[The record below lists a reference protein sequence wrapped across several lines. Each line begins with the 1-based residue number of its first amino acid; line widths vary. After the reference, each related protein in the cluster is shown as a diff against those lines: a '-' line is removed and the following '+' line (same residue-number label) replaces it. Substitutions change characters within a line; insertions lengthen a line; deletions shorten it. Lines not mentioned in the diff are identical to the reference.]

1 MNSNTLFLKNKTT
14 PWAEAIYLGDF
25 TRSNNQTKVLK
36 GAKITKSDKTYK
48 INTVRTRQN
57 VVSNKSLKDK
67 GDYYELLEDVIF
79 TSPSLAAAVLLGR
92 ECNGNKL
99 WKNEN
104 EFSINDLKC
113 VTPHNL
119 PTKKKIP
126 KLEKRI
132 TYIPNKPVNKR
143 DNKEILY
150 ILSRRHEEE
159 LRRDETSIIY
169 SKNKEADALIKDIHN
184 NPEAFFIG
192 CLMNRRIKA
201 EKVWA
206 IPLLLKQN
214 LGTIKFSELKKYTL
228 GDWISFF
235 QENRIHIDNK
245 GMAKVLFLG
254 IKKVNDEYNSDPSNI
269 WENQDNAKILVTRFR
284 EFHGIGEKIGTMAV
298 NILLRDFKFQISNL
312 SGIDISPDIQ
322 VVKVFKRLG
331 LVDTEKTMDT
341 ILAARKLN
349 PGFPGLVDLAAWEIG
364 RDYCHDTPNCN
375 ACPLQL
381 YCRYNKG
388 AVGK

>member
-1 MNSNTLFLKNKTT
+1 MNSKTLFLKNKTT

-25 TRSNNQTKVLK
+25 TRSNNQIKVLK
-36 GAKITKSDKTYK
+36 GSKITKSDKTYK
-48 INTVRTRQN
+48 ENTVRSRQN
-57 VVSNKSLKDK
+57 IVSTKSLKDK
-67 GDYYELLEDVIF
+67 VDYYDLLEDVIF

-104 EFSINDLKC
+104 DFSINDLKS
-113 VTPHNL
+113 VTPNNIS
-119 PTKKKIP
+119 TKKKIP
-126 KLEKRI
+126 KSKKLV
-132 TYIPNKPVNKR
+132 TYMPNETINIK
-143 DNKEILY
+143 DSKEILY

-169 SKNKEADALIKDIHN
+169 SNNKEADELIKDIHN

-201 EKVWA
+201 EKVWT
-206 IPLLLKQN
+206 IPLLIKQN
-214 LGTIKFSELKKYTL
+214 LGTIKFFELQKYTL
-228 GDWISFF
+228 ENWISFF
-235 QENRIHIDNK
+235 QEKRIHIDNK

-254 IKKVNDEYNSDPSNI
+254 IKKVNDEYNSDPSNL
-269 WENQDNAKILVTRFR
+269 WKNQNNAKTLVTRFR

-298 NILLRDFKFQISNL
+298 NILLRDFKFQITNL

-331 LVDTEKTMDT
+331 LVNTEKTQDT

-349 PGFPGLVDLAAWEIG
+349 PNFPGIVDLAAWEIG
-364 RDYCHDTPNCN
+364 RDYCHDNPNCN
-375 ACPLQL
+375 ECPLQL
-381 YCRYNKG
+381 YCGYNKTDSN
-388 AVGK
+388 